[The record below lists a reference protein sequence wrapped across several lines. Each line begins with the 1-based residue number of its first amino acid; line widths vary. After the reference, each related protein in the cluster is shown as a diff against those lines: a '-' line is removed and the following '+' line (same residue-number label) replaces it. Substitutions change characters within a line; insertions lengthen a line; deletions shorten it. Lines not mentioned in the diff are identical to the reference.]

1 MLSLALYAIFVCC
14 ILLNTQCCNCTIADA
29 GGALQVK
36 HCLQMPVYPATL
48 QHMPI
53 PMAESVVLSY
63 GRQLKF
69 TLQIV
74 HSKNYG
80 HNDVKAANVFISSTG
95 KQQLIACACF
105 TLFVCALV
113 SKSLPNQHKLD
124 LVNCMRQSCACR

>member
-1 MLSLALYAIFVCC
+1 MLSLALYYKAIRAVCYIC
-14 ILLNTQCCNCTIADA
+14 MLHSVENSVLQLHYCYA

-36 HCLQMPVYPATL
+36 HMHCLQMPVYPATL
-48 QHMPI
+48 RHMPI

-80 HNDVKAANVFISSTG
+80 HNDVKSTNVFISSTG
-95 KQQLIACACF
+95 KQQLVTCTCF
-105 TLFVCALV
+105 KLFVCA
-113 SKSLPNQHKLD
+113 
-124 LVNCMRQSCACR
+124 